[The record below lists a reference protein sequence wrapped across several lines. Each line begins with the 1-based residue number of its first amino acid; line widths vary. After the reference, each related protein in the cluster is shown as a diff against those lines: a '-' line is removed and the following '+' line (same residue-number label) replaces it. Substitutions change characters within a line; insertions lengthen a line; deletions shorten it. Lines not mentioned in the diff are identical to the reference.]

1 MNDQTQDTIV
11 RAGTPEIYKGKLV
24 LALSKVETTIQ
35 GLHNAE
41 SALVYNEDNLDKIG
55 EFVEKGKKALKIIE
69 DERIRLKE
77 PSLLEGKNID
87 AGAKLISVDLQAL
100 VNKADKKK
108 QEISAQKAARAL
120 IEKEAEDKK
129 IATLALI
136 DNFIITYTEKIAS
149 STTISELV
157 GHERMINLET
167 ANEKRYGE
175 YLPAFKTRAAAIRTL
190 LAAQKLSV
198 SQLAVLEKVVTTATE
213 TGADD
218 KAMEAMDKIDEIKA
232 TIYQQKIN
240 IVETGV
246 GQATNSGYAEQV
258 KTESPKPAR
267 RSWKYLAIDLPLL
280 YKKNPELVILTLNDE
295 AIKKLMKEK
304 QEKKELKDEVINGL
318 KIYHEIKY

>member
-11 RAGTPEIYKGKLV
+11 KAGTPEIYKGKLV

-41 SALVYNEDNLDKIG
+41 SQLVYNEDNLDKIG

-100 VNKADKKK
+100 VNKVDKKK
-108 QEISAQKAARAL
+108 QEIAAQKAAKAL

-136 DNFIITYTEKIAS
+136 DNFIISYTEKIAS

-175 YLPAFKTRAAAIRTL
+175 YLPTLKTRAAAIRAL

-198 SQLAVLEKVVTTATE
+198 SQLAVLEKEVTTATE

-218 KAMEAMDKIDEIKA
+218 KAMDAMGKIDEIKA
-232 TIYQQKIN
+232 TIHQQKIN

-267 RSWKYLAIDLPLL
+267 RTWSYEATDLPLL
-280 YKKNPELVILTLNDE
+280 YKKNPELVTLSLNDKAVKE
-295 AIKKLMKEK
+295 LMAK
-304 QEKKELKDEVINGL
+304 KKESGELKAETINGL
-318 KIYHEIKY
+318 KFSFIVKY